1 MAEGKDAA
9 MLPLD
14 HRLPS
19 RWIWQKGGP
28 RHAAAVVDG
37 GGGEEKK
44 WRGREKGEEVER
56 KREGRRREEEV
67 DCGREFERERGGR
80 RDKGRNELNM
90 TLGGKR
96 LYLRRRL
103 LAASSLPPDTVGVV
117 SPCHFHGQTKRLE
130 PDLDSVGFTYVNVEL
145 RCQGNIEINTCI
157 PAFMVRLLGIRPGQ
171 TRQRFNAMHASR
183 EYI

>member
-1 MAEGKDAA
+1 MAEGEDAA

-28 RHAAAVVDG
+28 CHAAAVVDG

-67 DCGREFERERGGR
+67 DCGREFERERGEEEIREGV
-80 RDKGRNELNM
+80 D
-90 TLGGKR
+90 R
-96 LYLRRRL
+96 LAQRSARL
-103 LAASSLPPDTVGVV
+103 VRQIG
-117 SPCHFHGQTKRLE
+117 
-130 PDLDSVGFTYVNVEL
+130 VGF
-145 RCQGNIEINTCI
+145 
-157 PAFMVRLLGIRPGQ
+157 
-171 TRQRFNAMHASR
+171 
-183 EYI
+183 